1 MMLCSGGLWQA
12 GKWLSVLHSGCTLS
26 HTQFLFWKLH
36 EMLELLDW
44 ASGLTHFFFFLGN
57 FCNMVFHPFYC
68 ILFGANLEL
77 ITCLYLVLYFTAAS
91 NPWACVNSAGSVT
104 SLTDHPPESAKTG
117 RYQLPS
123 FRIQYI
129 GWSPVWYCFLLF
141 SFLYN
146 SCVIFISI
154 LIFYKGLRRRK
165 RWMCV
170 NVHIKF
176 LYR

>member
-1 MMLCSGGLWQA
+1 MLSSGGLWHA
-12 GKWLSVLHSGCTLS
+12 GRWLSVLHSGRTLS
-26 HTQFLFWKLH
+26 HTHFLFWKLH
-36 EMLELLDW
+36 EILELLDW

-77 ITCLYLVLYFTAAS
+77 ITCLYLVPYFTAAS

-104 SLTDHPPESAKTG
+104 SLTHHPPESAKTG

-129 GWSPVWYCFLLF
+129 EVLFGIVSSCFHSCIIVVSSLFLFWLSTRVWGRGRGECVLMCILNFYMG
-141 SFLYN
+141 
-146 SCVIFISI
+146 SC
-154 LIFYKGLRRRK
+154 
-165 RWMCV
+165 
-170 NVHIKF
+170 
-176 LYR
+176 